1 MRKRISSILLAAVLL
16 LTSIPFQVQAEEAL
30 YKAELIY
37 DQQGKEVGYDDIV
50 SVQVKLSG
58 LTEAVTQY
66 SAYDLKLSYD
76 STHLTFLSG
85 TAADSD
91 GNSDT
96 DSDAEITVAHDRI
109 RVKGYGADKSCVDTP
124 VVILRFR
131 VIKPGETN
139 IKLLQAYADLST
151 NAGNRNAPAV
161 QTDAKTDN
169 ITIPAEGYEVVVTG
183 EGITV
188 SGGIYVAIAGEDF
201 KFKLED
207 YNLYD
212 YSELKVTS
220 DNADITSL
228 IEIDKNTGEC
238 TIPGKKIYGTIEIT
252 ANRTPNVFQVTITG
266 SDVTGEKTAEYNTDY
281 VFKLEREEDFLYT
294 VKVTIGGEEYTG
306 YDLVDDTY
314 TIPGTDI
321 TGNIKIKVTKT
332 EDDSNKAEV
341 TFAGAGA
348 KDGSGQKK
356 TLKGVE
362 YPFTIK
368 RKKGYTYSV
377 TVYVEGKRT
386 SYDYDYE
393 LDTYYI
399 LADNVTGNI
408 TIVIGKVPTVE
419 AVEYI
424 TLDEQSMFLILYNG
438 IINEGQV
445 PRYDGRSMY
454 WSDSYNAYVWLVTSN
469 VSEKKVKKEAEGK
482 ITVTEGTTAGSVNYS
497 GNVNM
502 TLRTDLAD
510 AELVLEMYEG
520 KHSLDF
526 MEMQK
531 LLSADIHPDRKVNVR
546 DVMAIQ
552 KNIS

>member
-1 MRKRISSILLAAVLL
+1 MTKRILPMILAALL
-16 LTSIPFQVQAEEAL
+16 LITSVPLPALAEENGSSAKHTVSL
-30 YKAELIY
+30 TSDL
-37 DQQGKEVGYDDIV
+37 VGNPIGVGDTV
-50 SVQVKLSG
+50 SVKVMVAGTDPS
-58 LTEAVTQY
+58 VTAY
-66 SAYDLKLSYD
+66 NAYDLKLSYD
-76 STHLTFLSG
+76 AELLTFVSG

-91 GNSDT
+91 
-96 DSDAEITVAHDRI
+96 AEITAENDRI
-109 RVKGYGADKSCVDTP
+109 RVKGYGPDKTCSTAAAT
-124 VVILRFR
+124 LTFQA
-131 VIKPGETN
+131 IKPGST
-139 IKLLQAYADLST
+139 IVSLIHAKVDLSD
-151 NAGNRNAPAV
+151 NAGYRNAPDVPVKESTITVPIEGFEV
-161 QTDAKTDN
+161 QV
-169 ITIPAEGYEVVVTG
+169 EG
-183 EGITV
+183 EGIKV
-188 SGGIYVAIAGEDF
+188 PGGSYVVMSGEDF
-201 KFKLED
+201 VFALED
-207 YNLYD
+207 HKLYD
-212 YSELKVTS
+212 YEVTVTV
-220 DNADITSL
+220 DGVDITSVVK
-228 IEIDKNTGEC
+228 IDKKTGTYTIPKKEIDGV
-238 TIPGKKIYGTIEIT
+238 IKITVKRSP
-252 ANRTPNVFQVTITG
+252 AVFTVTFTG

-469 VSEKKVKKEAEGK
+469 GSEKKVKKEAEGK
-482 ITVTEGTTAGSVNYS
+482 ITVTEGTPAGSIDYS

-510 AELVLEMYEG
+510 AELIREMYEG

>member
-1 MRKRISSILLAAVLL
+1 M
-16 LTSIPFQVQAEEAL
+16 
-30 YKAELIY
+30 
-37 DQQGKEVGYDDIV
+37 
-50 SVQVKLSG
+50 
-58 LTEAVTQY
+58 
-66 SAYDLKLSYD
+66 
-76 STHLTFLSG
+76 
-85 TAADSD
+85 
-91 GNSDT
+91 
-96 DSDAEITVAHDRI
+96 
-109 RVKGYGADKSCVDTP
+109 
-124 VVILRFR
+124 
-131 VIKPGETN
+131 
-139 IKLLQAYADLST
+139 
-151 NAGNRNAPAV
+151 
-161 QTDAKTDN
+161 
-169 ITIPAEGYEVVVTG
+169 
-183 EGITV
+183 
-188 SGGIYVAIAGEDF
+188 
-201 KFKLED
+201 
-207 YNLYD
+207 
-212 YSELKVTS
+212 
-220 DNADITSL
+220 
-228 IEIDKNTGEC
+228 
-238 TIPGKKIYGTIEIT
+238 
-252 ANRTPNVFQVTITG
+252 
-266 SDVTGEKTAEYNTDY
+266 
-281 VFKLEREEDFLYT
+281 YT

-482 ITVTEGTTAGSVNYS
+482 ITVTEGTTAGSVDYS

-531 LLSADIHPDRKVNVR
+531 LLSADIHQDRKVNVR

>member
-1 MRKRISSILLAAVLL
+1 MEEEEMIKRILSVLL
-16 LTSIPFQVQAEEAL
+16 TVLILINSIPLPARAEEGA
-30 YKAELIY
+30 KHTVSLIS
-37 DQQGKEVGYDDIV
+37 DLDGKSIGVGDSV
-50 SVQVKLSG
+50 SVKVMVEGTDSS
-58 LTEAVTQY
+58 VTSY
-66 SAYDLKLSYD
+66 NAYDLKLSYD
-76 STHLTFLSG
+76 AEHLTYVSG
-85 TAADSD
+85 TAADKE
-91 GNSDT
+91 
-96 DSDAEITVAHDRI
+96 AEITAENNRI
-109 RVKGYGADKSCVDTP
+109 RVKGYGDDKNLSTTA
-124 VVILRFR
+124 VILHFR
-131 VIKPGETN
+131 AAKPGSTT
-139 IKLLQAYADLST
+139 ISLLHAKVDLSD
-151 NAGNRNAPAV
+151 NAGYHNAPDVTIKEGASTITVPVEGFEV
-161 QTDAKTDN
+161 QV
-169 ITIPAEGYEVVVTG
+169 EG
-183 EGITV
+183 EGVKV
-188 SGGIYVAIAGEDF
+188 SGGSYVAMSGEDF
-201 KFKLED
+201 IFNLED
-207 YNLYD
+207 YKLYD
-212 YSELKVTS
+212 YEVEVSV
-220 DNADITSL
+220 DGVDISSVVK
-228 IEIDKNTGEC
+228 IDSKTGTC
-238 TIPGKKIYGTIEIT
+238 TIPKKEIDGAIQIT
-252 ANRTPNVFQVTITG
+252 VKRSPAVFPVTLTG
-266 SDVTGEKTAEYNTDY
+266 GDVTGEKTAEYNTDY
-281 VFKLEREEDFLYT
+281 VFKLEREEGYLYT
-294 VKVTIGGEEYTG
+294 VTVTIDGKEYTG
-306 YDLVDDTY
+306 YRLEENTY

-399 LADNVTGNI
+399 LADNVTSNI

-482 ITVTEGTTAGSVNYS
+482 ITVTEGTPAGSIDYS